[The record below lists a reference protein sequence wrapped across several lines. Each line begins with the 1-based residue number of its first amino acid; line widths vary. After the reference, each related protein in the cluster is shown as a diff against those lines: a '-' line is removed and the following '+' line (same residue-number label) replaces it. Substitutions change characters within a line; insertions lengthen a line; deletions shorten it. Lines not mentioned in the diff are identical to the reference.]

1 RRHQCTV
8 LSLLT
13 DPGFCALQAASMGVD
28 PPEQLELRPEEATGR
43 RVSCGGER
51 ATVRYVGPVPP
62 TAGLWIGVE
71 WDNPERGKHDGSHD
85 GVQYF
90 TCRHPTG
97 GSFVRPAKA
106 SFGVD
111 FLTAVQQLYQID
123 SEEVLS
129 EEISISSKKL
139 KWGVI
144 KERSFQQKIE
154 RFKVLVSK
162 FDSFRDSSVSVAE
175 SAGREW
181 AGTRRRNQEDDTE
194 YLFPEKEVYLYVQWL
209 DLSST
214 LLSCWDNVS
223 AITQQLE
230 RLEGLQLSNNRL
242 RLPFDPSAH
251 SEAFS
256 SLRVLAL
263 NSCELTWPQILQC
276 APMWPQLEDLC
287 VEENDITELQR
298 PEGVL
303 QSLKTLSLSSNP
315 LVQESVLSVAALPRL
330 EQLNLSRTELS
341 NIRFDDA
348 TPGCQT
354 AMFPALKILNLDHNN
369 ITEWRVVDELAK
381 LPSLLQFSCRG
392 NRLVSSDGNPRT
404 ANQLLIAKLGRL
416 SVLNGCEI
424 HPEDR
429 RGAELDYIKMF
440 GEEWLKAGGRSQLDS
455 QFTCQHP
462 RYLSLIDKYGAPEEG
477 ELKKPEPF
485 ALKNQLLKIRF
496 VFPDEVDRKPI
507 EKKLPACSM
516 VVQKVKGLLH
526 RLLKVPAA
534 DLKLSYS
541 SPKMEGT
548 EFEIDSDLKTLQ
560 FYSIEDGDQVLVRW
574 S

>member
-1 RRHQCTV
+1 
-8 LSLLT
+8 
-13 DPGFCALQAASMGVD
+13 MGVD
-28 PPEQLELRPEEATGR
+28 PPEQPELRPEEAPGR

-71 WDNPERGKHDGSHD
+71 WDNPERGKHDGSHE

-97 GSFVRPAKA
+97 GSFVRPAKV

-111 FLTAVQQLYQID
+111 FLTVVQQLYQID

-144 KERSFQQKIE
+144 KERSLETLPSVLLSQQDVNGPGPDGEIRK
-154 RFKVLVSK
+154 
-162 FDSFRDSSVSVAE
+162 
-175 SAGREW
+175 
-181 AGTRRRNQEDDTE
+181 TTPN
-194 YLFPEKEVYLYVQWL
+194 VQWL

-214 LLSCWDNVS
+214 LLSCWDDVS

-287 VEENDITELQR
+287 VEENNITALQR

-341 NIRFDDA
+341 DIRFDDA
-348 TPGCQT
+348 APGSRT
-354 AMFPALKILNLDHNN
+354 AMFPSLKSLNVDHNN

-416 SVLNGCEI
+416 RVLNGCEV
-424 HPEDR
+424 HPDDR

-455 QFTCQHP
+455 HFTCQHP

-485 ALKNQLLKIRF
+485 ALKNQLLKISF
-496 VFPDEVDRKPI
+496 VFPDDADRKPI
-507 EKKLPACSM
+507 DKKLPASM

-534 DLKLSYS
+534 DLKLTYS

-574 S
+574 C